1 MSNIGRFERSFSS
14 LHGSTVQPC
23 STQHE
28 KLYILA
34 NLYTLYIL
42 YILYMGLLW
51 SDVVCLHQSALPFA
65 PRPSRRV
72 QSVSD
77 SGFKDLQRSG
87 PSELASLGYLGLPRA
102 SLGPLES

>member
-34 NLYTLYIL
+34 NLYTLYTLYIL

-87 PSELASLGYLGLPRA
+87 PSELASLGLPRVT
-102 SLGPLES
+102 